1 MTIKV
6 RTKKE
11 FEEKVREYRENGYNI
26 ITFWKMFAEMEKGNE
41 IVTIEK

>member
-11 FEEKVREYRENGYNI
+11 FEEKVREYREKGYNI
-26 ITFWKMFAEMEKGNE
+26 ITFWKMYAEMEKGNE
-41 IVTIEK
+41 IITIEK

>member
-1 MTIKV
+1 MIIKV

-11 FEEKVREYRENGYNI
+11 FETTVREYRENGYNI
-26 ITFWKMFAEMEKGNE
+26 ITFWKMYAEMEKGNE

>member
-11 FEEKVREYRENGYNI
+11 FEEIVREYRGKGYNI
-26 ITFWKMFAEMEKGNE
+26 ITFGKMYAEMEKENE